1 MLSAMIGVLVMLA
14 SGCIVVSLVWGDH
27 PPAGLVL
34 EDGLQRP
41 DAGELGEG
49 SSPSPTGGALDR
61 RRC

>member
-49 SSPSPTGGALDR
+49 SSPSPTG
-61 RRC
+61 RCT